1 MDTQIILK
9 LASCSFLLSSC
20 AGLDKCKVKA
30 VSVDQKALFY
40 TLKDTGRFEDFNT
53 KLVSTPQGFYFYIL
67 PKRPISDP
75 TEKDFLLVLKCDFSL
90 IYGRDLY

>member
-1 MDTQIILK
+1 MHARIFLK

-30 VSVDQKALFY
+30 ASVDQKALFY
-40 TLKDTGRFEDFNT
+40 TLRATGRFEDFDT

-67 PKRPISDP
+67 PKRPVSDP
-75 TEKDFLLVLKCDFSL
+75 TEKDFLLVLKCDLSL
-90 IYGRDLY
+90 VYGRDSY